1 MEKNYSKSE
10 DIANSITHFLGAG
23 LSIAAIAILAYRGA
37 KLGNAKHVIGFVVF
51 GISLLLL
58 YSMSAIYH
66 MLPYNS
72 KVRKVFKI
80 LDHSA
85 FQELTHH
92 IC

>member
-58 YSMSAIYH
+58 FFSCFNFMVQRYFERNFLEIFVHRTA
-66 MLPYNS
+66 
-72 KVRKVFKI
+72 VF
-80 LDHSA
+80 LD
-85 FQELTHH
+85 
-92 IC
+92 